1 MCVCVCVCLCVQI
14 QMTLIPVGQS
24 STASTHTM
32 PTHRQQDKLIILMHL
47 YEVSDKSAIRRCA
60 IRVNENL
67 GTRRRLTKE
76 PRRHLHMKAR

>member
-1 MCVCVCVCLCVQI
+1 
-14 QMTLIPVGQS
+14 
-24 STASTHTM
+24 M

-76 PRRHLHMKAR
+76 PRRHLHMKARWIIKRKLMPNSSKRRDALHDKTLRRCS